1 MWIFFN
7 GQFLN
12 VSRFFLT
19 QTLITY
25 LYEKQSLEN
34 KDVYGSKIVLF
45 FKGIYTYRKVS
56 IAYNDIPSSTNVIV
70 IVITR
75 WYSYEVRNAVRD
87 MFKNGINGRKLEY
100 KLVFLF
106 NFNPEVETEQSVMI
120 HYENLENKDMII
132 PNVEDNYHTGTNS

>member
-1 MWIFFN
+1 M
-7 GQFLN
+7 
-12 VSRFFLT
+12 
-19 QTLITY
+19 
-25 LYEKQSLEN
+25 YEKQSLEN

-45 FKGIYTYRKVS
+45 FKGIYTYRNIS

-106 NFNPEVETEQSVMI
+106 NFNPEVETEQSVMV

>member
-1 MWIFFN
+1 M
-7 GQFLN
+7 
-12 VSRFFLT
+12 SCFFLT

>member
-1 MWIFFN
+1 M
-7 GQFLN
+7 
-12 VSRFFLT
+12 SRFFLT

>member
-1 MWIFFN
+1 M
-7 GQFLN
+7 
-12 VSRFFLT
+12 SRFFLT

-106 NFNPEVETEQSVMI
+106 NFNPEVETEQSVMV